1 MSFPTVN
8 LKIEPSTPIR
18 DKVYDHLKKQI
29 LNSQIP
35 TDAILVEARLAE
47 QIGIS
52 RTPMREALHFLE
64 REGLLESIPRVGYRV
79 RRVDWDEVAE
89 VVEIRKAIE
98 TLAAKRAIHRIRP
111 ESVEALEQNLAQ
123 AEAMIEGGNVD
134 FFHELDGQ
142 FHEILA
148 SGSGSRRIIAL
159 IHALRSDML
168 RYRMKSLH
176 RVDTATVALADHR
189 RIYKCLIDKDED
201 GIEAAIEDHLQ
212 HAMTYISLYAF
223 GSEGRKDPAETSV

>member
-1 MSFPTVN
+1 VN
-8 LKIEPSTPIR
+8 LKIEPTTSIR

-47 QIGIS
+47 QVGIS

-64 REGLLESIPRVGYRV
+64 KEGLLESIPRVGYRV
-79 RRVDWDEVAE
+79 RRVDWEEVAE
-89 VVEIRKAIE
+89 IVEIRKVIE
-98 TLAAKRAIHRIRP
+98 TLAARWAIHRIAP
-111 ESVEALEQNLAQ
+111 EKVQALEQNLAEG
-123 AEAMIEGGNVD
+123 EAMIETGNVEL
-134 FFHELDGQ
+134 FHELDAQ

-148 SGSGSRRIIAL
+148 GGSGSRRMMAL

-176 RVDTATVALADHR
+176 RVDTASIALSDHR
-189 RIYKCLIDKDED
+189 RIFQCLIDKDEA
-201 GIEAAIEDHLQ
+201 GIEAAIRDHLQ
-212 HAMTYISLYAF
+212 QAMTYISLYAF
-223 GSEGRKDPAETSV
+223 GSEGQKEAF